1 MATHKWMLYV
11 RGGKHNPDISAV
23 VSRVEVGSSGFRSLS
38 GRIFLFQVELHPS
51 YSPHHL
57 VEISTPPFH
66 LTRRGWGEIFQL
78 LLATHCYFCMQHLL
92 YVFLAYNIVFF
103 IFFSSFF
110 FCLQHIQFVSFQLRD
125 AKSYFSLALITL
137 TLFVHLQK
145 HTHKKEHLFC
155 TGEFPLKL
163 KIHFHHP
170 EDRPL
175 SMEHQV
181 KH

>member
-92 YVFLAYNIVFF
+92 YVFFGIQHCFFYVFF
-103 IFFSSFF
+103 FLLFLLATYSIRLIPIERCKKLFFTGFDN
-110 FCLQHIQFVSFQLRD
+110 IN
-125 AKSYFSLALITL
+125 A
-137 TLFVHLQK
+137 
-145 HTHKKEHLFC
+145 FC
-155 TGEFPLKL
+155 TFAKTHTQKRASFLYRRVSLEIENSLP
-163 KIHFHHP
+163 P
-170 EDRPL
+170 P
-175 SMEHQV
+175 
-181 KH
+181 